1 MEGIPLTSKNANKK
15 KVFEGTQTKNANKK
29 KIFETKNVSHFLSS
43 QAFFEV
49 KATTTGLH
57 FLFVS
62 LQKPFFLFT
71 FFVSNSIFVLEKGG
85 VFFCFT
91 Q

>member
-1 MEGIPLTSKNANKK
+1 MLNL
-15 KVFEGTQTKNANKK
+15 TKNANKK

-57 FLFVS
+57 FLKDIPRQQVY
-62 LQKPFFLFT
+62 
-71 FFVSNSIFVLEKGG
+71 
-85 VFFCFT
+85 FFCFKKHFLKGHKPSLFEGT
-91 Q
+91 G